1 MELSITSKD
10 SYSQR
15 RLRDLRVIQRKKLKG
30 NTLIVIEHNLN
41 VIKCADWV
49 IDMGPGGGN
58 AGGRIVAEGT
68 PAQVA
73 KTSESVTG
81 PYLDRVMQRGN
92 K

>member
-73 KTSESVTG
+73 KSAKSVTG
-81 PYLDRVMQRGN
+81 PYL
-92 K
+92 KKLL